1 MIQAEKISFS
11 FPQKDLYNKL
21 TFSLEEN
28 RHCAFIGSNGTG
40 KTTLI
45 NIICNP
51 DEYMYEG
58 KLSVKP
64 NIRIGHVNQF
74 YNIDKS
80 SEITVFEYLSE
91 EFVKVQNDI
100 NYVCEKMGTSDDIE
114 PLMEEYQKLLDY
126 SDAIDADNYEN
137 NIRNELKIANLM
149 RCENMSVNN
158 LSGGEY
164 KLVRI
169 IKEMI
174 IVPDLLIMDE
184 PDGYLDFENINSLMK
199 LINSYKG
206 TMIVITHN
214 RYLLNNC
221 FDKIWHL
228 ENMELQ
234 EFDANYTEYNYT
246 LLQTKIELLEQS
258 AKEDEEIERNRGVV
272 NKLRAQA
279 TRVDNAAIGRQ
290 VHARASHLALLE
302 ARKIK
307 APFVE
312 IRQPEMNFYTDKICE
327 EAYAL
332 KFTDYSSKFDDVLL
346 ENVNLEILPTDKV
359 AIVGAN
365 GTGKTTMLR
374 DIFNKKNENISV
386 SADIDMVYLSQISGE
401 VLDETNTV
409 LEEFEQMG
417 FENEQKVA
425 EYLLKFCFDIDMI
438 YTKISQLSGGERNL
452 LQIAKISLGNA
463 NLLLLDEP
471 TSHLDTYSQIALEN
485 AIKEYNGTVIM
496 VSHDF
501 YTIVNCT
508 DYIFLIENGNIR
520 KMSSRAFR
528 KLIYKEYFDKDYLEV
543 EQKKK
548 LLEIKIEQ
556 AMQSKDFKTAYKLFE
571 GLV

>member
-234 EFDANYTEYNYT
+234 EFDGNYTEYNYT

-312 IRQPEMNFYTDKICE
+312 IRQPEMNFHTDKICE

-508 DYIFLIENGNIR
+508 DYILLIENGNIR

-548 LLEIKIEQ
+548 SLEIKIEQ